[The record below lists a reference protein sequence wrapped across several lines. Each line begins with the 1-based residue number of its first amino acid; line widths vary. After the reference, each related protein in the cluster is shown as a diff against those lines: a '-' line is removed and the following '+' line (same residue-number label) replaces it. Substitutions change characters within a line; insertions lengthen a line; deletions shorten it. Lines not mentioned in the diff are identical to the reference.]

1 MKKIISILLLAIST
15 AVFAQSAPQG
25 YLTDSN
31 GQIVR
36 SGTGLCWH
44 TGYWT
49 PANAVEGCD
58 PVAKKAPV
66 GAKITLAADVLF
78 DFNKATLKPE
88 GKATLNSIVDSLV
101 GFSTVEVLAVTGYT
115 DRIGSDKYNI
125 TLSQKRADA
134 IKAYLT
140 SAGIDKNSIAT
151 EGRGKANPVTGTECK
166 GSTVTNKLIT
176 CLAPDRRAVI
186 EIIGTK

>member
-58 PVAKKAPV
+58 PVAKAIPV
-66 GAKITLAADVLF
+66 AAKVTLQADTLF
-78 DFNKATLKPE
+78 DFDKATLKPE
-88 GKATLNSIVDSLV
+88 GKVVLNSIIDSISGMNVDII
-101 GFSTVEVLAVTGYT
+101 AVTGYT
-115 DRIGSDKYNI
+115 DRIGDNSYNV

-134 IKAYLT
+134 VKSYLVQASVNKDRIVT
-140 SAGIDKNSIAT
+140 Q
-151 EGRGKANPVTGTECK
+151 GKGKSNPVTGDKCK
-166 GSTVTNKLIT
+166 GSAVTNKLIQ
-176 CLAPDRRAVI
+176 CLAPDRRAII
-186 EIIGTK
+186 EIVGTK

>member
-1 MKKIISILLLAIST
+1 MKKIISILLLAVSSL
-15 AVFAQSAPQG
+15 AFAANEG

-58 PVAKKAPV
+58 NFKKGPV
-66 GAKITLAADVLF
+66 GNKITLAADVLF

-88 GKATLNSIVDSLV
+88 GKKILDSVVNSLME
-101 GFSTVEVLAVTGYT
+101 FNTVELLAVVGYT
-115 DRIGSDKYNI
+115 DRIGSDKYNQ

-134 IKAYLT
+134 VKAYFI
-140 SAGIDKNSIAT
+140 SQKIDGNSIVSL
-151 EGRGKANPVTGTECK
+151 GRGKTKPVTGDTCK
-166 GSTVTNKLIT
+166 GNVATPKLIA

>member
-1 MKKIISILLLAIST
+1 MKKIISILLLAIAP
-15 AVFAQSAPQG
+15 AVFASQG

-44 TGYWT
+44 DGYWT

-58 PVAKKAPV
+58 PVAKKGV
-66 GAKITLAADVLF
+66 IGTKISIQADTLF
-78 DFNKATLKPE
+78 DFDKSTLKPE
-88 GKATLNSIVDSLV
+88 GKVVLDRIANSISGMNVDV
-101 GFSTVEVLAVTGYT
+101 IAITGYT
-115 DRIGSDKYNI
+115 DRIGSDKYNLV
-125 TLSQKRADA
+125 LSQKRADA
-134 IKAYLT
+134 VKTYLIQ
-140 SAGIDKNSIAT
+140 AGLGKDRVVTQGK
-151 EGRGKANPVTGTECK
+151 GKANPVTGDACK
-166 GSTVTNKLIT
+166 GQVGSKYIA